1 MSDLPEQDVLI
12 VEDEP
17 GVRSVMSHVLTGAGY
32 SVTCA
37 ENGQEALSAVER
49 SGFRAVVCDVHM
61 PVLDGMSFYQA
72 LEEKDASLAGRV
84 LFVTAVADIP
94 SVAEFFVRKKCRVLE
109 KPYELKELLD
119 IVSGLVGRPPAR
131 EMLF

>member
-17 GVRSVMSHVLTGAGY
+17 VVRSVMSQVLMTAGY

-37 ENGQEALSAVER
+37 ENGQDALTAVAR
-49 SGFRAVVCDVHM
+49 NGFRAVVLDVHM
-61 PVLDGMSFYQA
+61 PVLDGMRFYEA
-72 LEEKDASLAGRV
+72 LEARDADLAGRV
-84 LFVTAVADIP
+84 LFITAVANAP
-94 SVAEFFVRKKCRVLE
+94 PVAEFFARKKCRVLE
-109 KPYELKELLD
+109 KPYELKQLID
-119 IVSGLVGRPPAR
+119 VVSDLVGRPPAR